1 MKISL
6 QLSFNGQCAEAFADY
21 ARIFNGT
28 IVFQMKYRD
37 SPAAAEVPATWQ
49 DKLYHATLTIA
60 GITVLGSDVLPADH
74 RAISLDSPLVGAALV
89 VNPDGRDEADRI
101 FAALAAEGVV
111 KMPLQETFWAAAF
124 GVVVDRFGVEWS
136 INCEAIAEAS

>member
-1 MKISL
+1 MTISVH
-6 QLSFNGQCAEAFADY
+6 LSFDGHCAEAFSEY

-37 SPAAAEVPATWQ
+37 SPMAAEVPADWQ
-49 DKLYHATLTIA
+49 DRLYHATLTIA
-60 GITVLGSDVLPADH
+60 GITLLGADVLPADH
-74 RAISLDSPLVGAALV
+74 RAISTDNPLLGAALV

-101 FAALAAEGVV
+101 FTALAEGGVV

-124 GVVVDRFGVEWS
+124 GVVVDRYGVEWS
-136 INCEAIAEAS
+136 INCEAVAEPS